1 LVLLK
6 PDLSNETGFFYKKI
20 GRTVVRRNNP
30 SPANK
35 TTAKLLILENQNEP
49 EN

>member
-6 PDLSNETGFFYKKI
+6 PVLINETGFLIKI
-20 GRTVVRRNNP
+20 GSAAVRRNNP
-30 SPANK
+30 SAANK
-35 TTAKLLILENQNEP
+35 TTAKLLILENQNDP